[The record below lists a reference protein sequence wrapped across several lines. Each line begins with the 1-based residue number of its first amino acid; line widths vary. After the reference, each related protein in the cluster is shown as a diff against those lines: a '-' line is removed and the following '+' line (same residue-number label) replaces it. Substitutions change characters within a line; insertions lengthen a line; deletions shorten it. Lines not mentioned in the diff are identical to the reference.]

1 VAALASLKAEILDLS
16 NRLQLANQERD
27 HFEKTAMKLETE
39 RRRLEQRMA
48 EDAELHEE
56 QLTELHSVIAELS
69 RKNLQQ
75 RSMIIQEE
83 DTSGK
88 RK

>member
-1 VAALASLKAEILDLS
+1 MEA
-16 NRLQLANQERD
+16 
-27 HFEKTAMKLETE
+27 E
-39 RRRLEQRMA
+39 RRRLEQRML

-75 RSMIIQEE
+75 RSMVIQEE
-83 DTSGK
+83 ETSG
-88 RK
+88 